1 MLHSVE
7 LLICVACNIAIFI
20 EFRIGLLRD
29 KINNKCHIWPDVH
42 AHVLLNRNP
51 SCLHRQSLLDLT
63 FNPSWKDHIILA
75 GASVMTTLDLSWL
88 TSLACIL
95 CNMLCT
101 SRSRI
106 TPRSPQ
112 SNTCLLLYKDEQ
124 CAHNNCWH
132 HTYCVDVNICCHIS
146 TFAFLAASQGRQC
159 GWTADWALS
168 HAT

>member
-1 MLHSVE
+1 MSHLAR
-7 LLICVACNIAIFI
+7 CACPCASQSQSFLSTSAKFVGFNI
-20 EFRIGLLRD
+20 
-29 KINNKCHIWPDVH
+29 
-42 AHVLLNRNP
+42 
-51 SCLHRQSLLDLT
+51 QSLMEGPY
-63 FNPSWKDHIILA
+63 NPGGSICHDN
-75 GASVMTTLDLSWL
+75 SRLSWL